1 MTRDERSDYFLTLLR
16 VFCGGAA
23 AFNAALIAF
32 FNMCALI
39 PPHLTPRN
47 ITRRHK
53 KEMIPPASC
62 MRVRFTPE
70 SYKKF
75 TRPPRRV
82 I

>member
-1 MTRDERSDYFLTLLR
+1 MTRDERSDYFLTLLQ
-16 VFCGGAA
+16 VFRGGAA

-53 KEMIPPASC
+53 KEMIPPASHAC
-62 MRVRFTPE
+62 VFVLRQKATKNSLAHRAE
-70 SYKKF
+70 
-75 TRPPRRV
+75 
-82 I
+82 